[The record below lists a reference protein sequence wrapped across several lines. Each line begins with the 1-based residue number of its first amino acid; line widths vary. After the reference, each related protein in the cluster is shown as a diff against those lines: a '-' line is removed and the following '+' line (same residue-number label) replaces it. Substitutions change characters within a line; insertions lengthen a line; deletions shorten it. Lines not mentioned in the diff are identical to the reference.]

1 MKLEHWMHFYRARV
15 FLLLKQEEKAI
26 DALNAAIAANADFAL
41 AASCLGHHYASKGQ
55 MHLAEK
61 NFLEALRI
69 DPNDAVTH
77 FNLGFN
83 YERQKQYGKA
93 IDAFQSAVKSNPK
106 SDRAWYGMGLAHAA
120 LNQHD
125 AAAKAFEQAAELQP
139 MNPHAWYSLGM
150 AHYTMGNKD
159 KLRDVI
165 AHLNRFDP
173 KMTKQLIR
181 ETSSEAQ

>member
-1 MKLEHWMHFYRARV
+1 
-15 FLLLKQEEKAI
+15 
-26 DALNAAIAANADFAL
+26 
-41 AASCLGHHYASKGQ
+41 
-55 MHLAEK
+55 
-61 NFLEALRI
+61 
-69 DPNDAVTH
+69 
-77 FNLGFN
+77 
-83 YERQKQYGKA
+83 
-93 IDAFQSAVKSNPK
+93 
-106 SDRAWYGMGLAHAA
+106 MGLAHAA

-165 AHLNRFDP
+165 AHLDRFDP